1 MLAEQLHFVYTEPDH
16 ALRNEALVF
25 YVLLTLALLSG
36 HLRALFTGEKNRH
49 FYQVEPSLLQH
60 RRGNLPF

>member
-49 FYQVEPSLLQH
+49 LVEVEA
-60 RRGNLPF
+60 